1 MSIELDTTRLAAA
14 TQTFVGD
21 SAPLA
26 KQSKVLAAL
35 LGGPSVTVTSGVTGD
50 LEALVAKLKGENERT
65 RFSLLLNSLASIG
78 ASMTEAQKRTL
89 EQGIA
94 LSEKLEELQKTLEG
108 CTSEETQAKADA
120 ALLQAK
126 IDALQKQIEQAV
138 KDGKEHNELVA
149 EQKRVRE
156 ELDEKNRTIEDVQGK
171 IAETKNAIS
180 SVTSQISV
188 LVKSLGEN
196 AVKTIADEIAAL
208 ADPEKAERP
217 AEAEKAE
224 AKHLANDPFAAIRDS
239 LAEIERDITE
249 TILENRIENV

>member
-65 RFSLLLNSLASIG
+65 RFSLLLTSLASIG

-108 CTSEETQAKADA
+108 CTSEESKAKADA

-138 KDGKEHNELVA
+138 KDGKAHNELVA
-149 EQKRVRE
+149 EQKEARE
-156 ELDEKNRTIEDVQGK
+156 ELDAKKRTLEDTQGK
-171 IAETKNAIS
+171 IAEAKNEIGA
-180 SVTSQISV
+180 VKGQISAI
-188 LVKSLGEN
+188 VKSIGEN
-196 AVKTIADEIAAL
+196 QIKTIANEL
-208 ADPEKAERP
+208 ATLAEPEKAERP
-217 AEAEKAE
+217 AEAAKAA
-224 AKHLANDPFAAIRDS
+224 AKEEANDPLASIRES
-239 LAEIERDITE
+239 LAKIERDISE
-249 TILENRIENV
+249 SIAENRIETV

>member
-26 KQSKVLAAL
+26 KQSKILAAL

-65 RFSLLLNSLASIG
+65 RFSLLLTSLASIG

-156 ELDEKNRTIEDVQGK
+156 ELAAKEQTVADIQGNIAKTKNEISDVKGK
-171 IAETKNAIS
+171 ISAIVN
-180 SVTSQISV
+180 SV
-188 LVKSLGEN
+188 GEN
-196 AVKTIADEIAAL
+196 TLKTIANEL
-208 ADPEKAERP
+208 TTLTPQEKAESAEEARK
-217 AEAEKAE
+217 EAEKIA
-224 AKHLANDPFAAIRDS
+224 ANDPLVAIRDS
-239 LAEIERDITE
+239 LDKIERDITDA
-249 TILENRIENV
+249 IQENRIETV